1 MIADLVDQATPGGFT
16 VCVRVGQV
24 FTGLPPQ
31 GAATGTL
38 RDGATYFNCPTC
50 EAAIA

>member
-1 MIADLVDQATPGGFT
+1 MIADLVDQTGAFT
-16 VCVRVGQV
+16 ACVRVGQV

-38 RDGATYFNCPTC
+38 QDGATYFDCITC
-50 EAAIA
+50 GEVIA